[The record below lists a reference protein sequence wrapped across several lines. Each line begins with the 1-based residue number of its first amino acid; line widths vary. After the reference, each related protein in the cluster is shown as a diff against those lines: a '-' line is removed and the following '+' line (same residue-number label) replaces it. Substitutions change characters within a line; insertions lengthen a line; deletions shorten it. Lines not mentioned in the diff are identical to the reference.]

1 MAQEMTDAQF
11 WLPPEFLN
19 DDDFVAGKPAP
30 GKGFYGFGSGSP
42 VESFL
47 GSNETESDEED
58 YFNMNLNGLTRQF
71 ENTTFH
77 DHYWKSE
84 NKATRVMSGSPQST
98 LCGCKSPSCLSPPA
112 TAAPVNRDLLF
123 AAAGEVA
130 RMRMIEEAAS
140 RYYLGASQQQQ
151 QQQPR
156 KTSNPNLNHY
166 QQLQLAQFQLLKQ
179 QQMMKQ
185 QQYLQMI
192 QQQQSRKRNES
203 VNGNGN
209 GRNVTAPLSAWPTP
223 QQSQQQQTRTTG
235 SGMRAVFLGNP
246 TTKRE
251 STGTGVF
258 LPRQVGAPV
267 EPNKK
272 RGCSTVLL
280 PDRVVQAL
288 NLNLEKME
296 NESKVLEAK
305 MVYRNSVKR
314 QQQQQPVMTEF
325 RLPQE
330 WTY

>member
-1 MAQEMTDAQF
+1 MAQELLDGEF

-19 DDDFVAGKPAP
+19 DDDFVTGKPTT
-30 GKGFYGFGSGSP
+30 GKGFYGLGSGSP

-58 YFNMNLNGLTRQF
+58 YLNLNLNGLTRQF
-71 ENTTFH
+71 ENTTFQ
-77 DHYWKSE
+77 DHFWKSE
-84 NKATRVMSGSPQST
+84 ANLKFENKGTRVMSGSPQST
-98 LCGCKSPSCLSPPA
+98 LCGCKSPNCMSPPV

-140 RYYLGASQQQQ
+140 RYYLGASQQQP
-151 QQQPR
+151 PR
-156 KTSNPNLNHY
+156 KTSNPNLSQY
-166 QQLQLAQFQLLKQ
+166 QQLQLAQFQQLKH

-192 QQQQSRKRNES
+192 QQQNRKMND

-209 GRNVTAPLSAWPTP
+209 GRNVTAPLSTWSTQ
-223 QQSQQQQTRTTG
+223 QQSQQARTPG

-296 NESKVLEAK
+296 NESKLLEAK

-314 QQQQQPVMTEF
+314 QQPPVMTEF

>member
-1 MAQEMTDAQF
+1 MAQEMIDAQF

-19 DDDFVAGKPAP
+19 DDDFVTGKPAS

-58 YFNMNLNGLTRQF
+58 YLNMNLNGLTRQF

-77 DHYWKSE
+77 DHYWKSDADLKFE
-84 NKATRVMSGSPQST
+84 NKATRVMYGSPQST
-98 LCGCKSPSCLSPPA
+98 LCGCKSPNCMSPPV
-112 TAAPVNRDLLF
+112 TAAPVNRDLLY

-151 QQQPR
+151 QQPR
-156 KTSNPNLNHY
+156 KTSNPNLNQY
-166 QQLQLAQFQLLKQ
+166 QQLQLAQFQLLKK

-192 QQQQSRKRNES
+192 QQQNRNRNES
-203 VNGNGN
+203 VNGN

-223 QQSQQQQTRTTG
+223 QQSQQPTRTTG

-246 TTKRE
+246 TAKRE

-258 LPRQVGAPV
+258 LPRQVGAPL

-314 QQQQQPVMTEF
+314 QQPPPVMTEF